1 MAFCPQYGKKLVF
14 KRNVF
19 QAVLSKCLSKT
30 QSESYTQD
38 LKSLDPKCIWLC
50 IISRTPD
57 CEYSYEEEEGASQ
70 KLTSLL
76 KRMAIN
82 NIIIGVRLWP
92 DTSLP
97 QHDIFRTM
105 INCSKDLLI
114 EFLTPAESQ
123 VKDQPQ
129 TKRANLIELESLPT
143 ERKRNISFDSL
154 NKISSS
160 KIPVNLAKT
169 KISTILNKIQENDI
183 RALQDFTN
191 HAVIGKLLLV
201 LLVLLQKQKPTL
213 SLARQF
219 FVQNNIKA
227 LMSKLD
233 PALLTKIQVARASKM
248 LRKIEEFSESYFE
261 KISKPAVLI
270 LNFIKCVLNS
280 DHSLLTLPS
289 VQKSLLS
296 NKGEY
301 LKSKHVMDK

>member
-19 QAVLSKCLSKT
+19 QAVLSKCLSKS
-30 QSESYTQD
+30 QSESCIQD

-50 IISRTPD
+50 IVSCTPD
-57 CEYSYEEEEGASQ
+57 YEYSYEEEEGASQ
-70 KLTSLL
+70 KLASLL
-76 KRMAIN
+76 KRMAVK

-114 EFLTPAESQ
+114 ELLTPAQSQ
-123 VKDQPQ
+123 VRDQPQ
-129 TKRANLIELESLPT
+129 PKRPHLIEFESLPT

-154 NKISSS
+154 NKNSSA
-160 KIPVNLAKT
+160 KIPVSLAKS
-169 KISTILNKIQENDI
+169 KISAILNKIQDNDI
-183 RALQDFTN
+183 KALQDFLN
-191 HAVIGKLLLV
+191 HAVVGKLLLV
-201 LLVLLQKQKPTL
+201 LLVILQKQKPTL

-219 FVQNNIKA
+219 FAQNDVKA

-233 PALLTKIQVARASKM
+233 PALLTKMQVARASKM
-248 LRKIEEFSESYFE
+248 LRKIEQFSESYFE
-261 KISKPAVLI
+261 KISKPAVSI
-270 LNFIKCVLNS
+270 LNFVKCVLNS
-280 DHSLLTLPS
+280 DHSLLSLPS

-301 LKSKHVMDK
+301 LKSKHVRNK